1 MYYYVKNII
10 YTIMAGAKMYKHTRQ
25 QESQMTQTK
34 KQNGKDVKRN

>member
-10 YTIMAGAKMYKHTRQ
+10 YTIMAGAKMYKNTRQ
-25 QESQMTQTK
+25 QESRMTQTK